1 MAESG
6 LNSSVSVSEVYA
18 LTDLLIGHTRKYRGN
33 LQQEATRGLCMGVEV
48 KKELE
53 PYRVSQ

>member
-6 LNSSVSVSEVYA
+6 LNSGVSVSEVYA
-18 LTDLLIGHTRKYRGN
+18 LTDLLIGHTRKHRGN
-33 LQQEATRGLCMGVEV
+33 LQQEATRRLRMDVEV

-53 PYRVSQ
+53 PYRVRQ